1 MQFGTPWTYLS
12 LFLFSAL
19 EKEVRELKLDL
30 RIEKRN
36 VEEEKGIVVK
46 KVNLLT
52 YIREREQKT
61 KVLNR
66 TFFIFKN
73 VDLNLLITDNLI
85 VIVCCK

>member
-61 KVLNR
+61 KVLYR
-66 TFFIFKN
+66 TFFLFNNI
-73 VDLNLLITDNLI
+73 DTNLLYNRA
-85 VIVCCK
+85 

>member
-1 MQFGTPWTYLS
+1 M
-12 LFLFSAL
+12 
-19 EKEVRELKLDL
+19 RELKLDL

-61 KVLNR
+61 KVLYR

-73 VDLNLLITDNLI
+73 VDLNPSYNR
-85 VIVCCK
+85 